1 MKVVIAVALL
11 GLGLSGCADLNQ
23 GLFDKKVLEPEPAPA
38 VTAAKGVDETSS
50 SPKPTTE
57 AFADDVAMMEQGSVE
72 SEKSVVSRKPPKAQQ
87 KPASK
92 SQTPS
97 QPKSQTKSETKPQP
111 KTPPEAKAPAPKK
124 PAEKAVVESP
134 RTASSKDQ
142 CMTQY
147 PMKTG
152 QLARRQ
158 QCINSL
164 ASKSA
169 AKMNA
174 SQKAIVSDCSRKLL
188 TLADS
193 ADKSA
198 ISLNA
203 YNAKKQQLRGECNS
217 AIRKAAAGTPAKST
231 KTASTRDAAAKK
243 PVSATASKT
252 ANTKASGTTS
262 SAAKSR

>member
-1 MKVVIAVALL
+1 MKVVIAAALL

-23 GLFDKKVLEPEPAPA
+23 GLFDQKILEPEPATA
-38 VTAAKGVDETSS
+38 VTAAKGVDEPTS

-72 SEKSVVSRKPPKAQQ
+72 SEKSVVSRKPQKAQPKSAPKAQ
-87 KPASK
+87 P
-92 SQTPS
+92 TS
-97 QPKSQTKSETKPQP
+97 QPKSQTKPQP
-111 KTPPEAKAPAPKK
+111 KTPPEAKAPAPRK
-124 PAEKAVVESP
+124 PAEKTALESP
-134 RTASSKDQ
+134 RAASSKDQ

-203 YNAKKQQLRGECNS
+203 YNARKQQLRGECNS
-217 AIRKAAAGTPAKST
+217 AIRKATAGTPAKST
-231 KTASTRDAAAKK
+231 KTASTRDATAKK
-243 PVSATASKT
+243 PASGTASKT
-252 ANTKASGTTS
+252 ANAKASGASTTS
-262 SAAKSR
+262 SASKSR

>member
-1 MKVVIAVALL
+1 MKVVIAAALL

-23 GLFDKKVLEPEPAPA
+23 GLFDKNVLEPEPAPA
-38 VTAAKGVDETSS
+38 VKAAKGVDEPK
-50 SPKPTTE
+50 SPPKTTTE

-87 KPASK
+87 KSAPK
-92 SQTPS
+92 PQPPS
-97 QPKSQTKSETKPQP
+97 QPKSQSKSETKPQP
-111 KTPPEAKAPAPKK
+111 KTPPEAKAPAPRK

-217 AIRKAAAGTPAKST
+217 AIRRVAGTPAKST
-231 KTASTRDAAAKK
+231 KTASTRDSAAKK
-243 PVSATASKT
+243 PASGTASKT
-252 ANTKASGTTS
+252 ANTKASGATG
-262 SAAKSR
+262 SAAKTR